1 METGSSGQ
9 VKWTSTS
16 SKEATKRDAG
26 PKYSRFSE
34 SLRHA
39 APGALQCSMF
49 CGGKQCKYE
58 NPSKFKP
65 EEMAINGLYSSW

>member
-1 METGSSGQ
+1 MERKSSGQ
-9 VKWTSTS
+9 VNWTDMS
-16 SKEATKRDAG
+16 SKDSEKKDAG

-34 SLRHA
+34 SIRHA

-58 NPSKFKP
+58 NPVKFKSK
-65 EEMAINGLYSSW
+65 EMAIEGLYSSW